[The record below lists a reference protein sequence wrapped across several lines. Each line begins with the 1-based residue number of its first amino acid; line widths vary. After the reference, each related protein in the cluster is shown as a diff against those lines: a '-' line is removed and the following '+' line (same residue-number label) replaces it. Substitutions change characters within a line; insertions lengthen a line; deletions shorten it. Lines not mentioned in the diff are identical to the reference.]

1 MAVERTLILIK
12 PDATE
17 RQLAGQILARIER
30 RGFTVVGG
38 KLLRVSGDLGKEHYA
53 EHAEKPFFGELVEF
67 ITSAPTWALVVE
79 GEGSIATMRKTIGA
93 TNPADAEP
101 GTIRGDFATS
111 MPNNL
116 IHGSDSPESAQREIA
131 LWFSPDELV

>member
-12 PDATE
+12 PDATQRSLSGE
-17 RQLAGQILARIER
+17 ILARIER

-38 KLLRVSGDLGKEHYA
+38 KLLRVGEDLAREHYA

-79 GEGSIATMRKTIGA
+79 GECAIATMRKTIGA
-93 TNPADAEP
+93 TNPADADP
-101 GTIRGDFATS
+101 GTIRGDLATA

-116 IHGSDSPESAQREIA
+116 IHGSDSTESAQREIS
-131 LWFSPDELV
+131 LWFADDELV